1 MNKKLIYF
9 EDIQVGQKIQLGSI
23 SVTKKEIISFAKQY
37 DPQPFHVNEEK
48 AKESLFEGIC
58 ASGWHTCSLFMK
70 ILYDGF
76 LINAASLGSPGMDE
90 IRWLKPLRPGDTMTG
105 VGEVIKKKPSKSK
118 PNIGSLIINY
128 RVFNKRD
135 ELIMTLISRAIMQK
149 RQKIK

>member
-70 ILYDGF
+70 ILYEGF

-90 IRWLKPLRPGDTMTG
+90 IRWLKPLRPGDTITG
-105 VGEVIKKKPSKSK
+105 VGEVMTKKPSKSK
-118 PNIGSLIINY
+118 PNLGSLIISY
-128 RVFNKRD
+128 RVFNQGD
-135 ELIMTLISRAIMQK
+135 ELIMTLISRAIMQI
-149 RQKIK
+149 RQKTK